1 VPLLPTLPRS
11 FLALLG
17 VMGLSTGCRESLCSH
32 TGCVGTLDVVLPA
45 TLAEP
50 GDYVVDLTLQPG
62 TSTRC
67 TLRVPEGEGECSE
80 RWAQPLVAAD
90 KSGGL
95 DGIVVFRTDSE
106 TLSVSV
112 ARDGAIIGGGTY
124 RPDYQRWFPNGET
137 CDDKP
142 CQHAVVEVGLA
153 MR

>member
-1 VPLLPTLPRS
+1 
-11 FLALLG
+11 
-17 VMGLSTGCRESLCSH
+17 MNTGSVESYL
-32 TGCVGTLDVVLPA
+32 TDGCGRCDKYQTPECKVV
-45 TLAEP
+45 T
-50 GDYVVDLTLQPG
+50 
-62 TSTRC
+62 
-67 TLRVPEGEGECSE
+67 
-80 RWAQPLVAAD
+80 WAQPLVAAD

-112 ARDGAIIGGGTY
+112 AKDGAIIGGGTY